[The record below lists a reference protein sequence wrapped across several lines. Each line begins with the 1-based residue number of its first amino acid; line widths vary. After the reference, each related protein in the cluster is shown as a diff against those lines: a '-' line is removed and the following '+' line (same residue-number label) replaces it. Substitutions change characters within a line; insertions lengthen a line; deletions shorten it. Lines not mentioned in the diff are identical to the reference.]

1 MKKTNKIFAVILSL
15 VLLIATAMPVYA
27 DDSKTDLK
35 DANIA
40 FENGITEYEATGKPV
55 TPDYSVMVG
64 DVLLTRDV
72 DYTEKFENNTMSVLL
87 LLLLPQLPIHRIIQ
101 VQKPLNSLLLKMKMT
116 MTMLLQNQSLY
127 RLRRLLNFLPFT
139 VTITCLVSSLP
150 REIEK
155 PLVPSSLCLR
165 MM

>member
-1 MKKTNKIFAVILSL
+1 MKKTNKIFAIILSL

-72 DYTEKFENNTMSVLL
+72 DYTEKLDSIVNDVHIIMFILL
-87 LLLLPQLPIHRIIQ
+87 FSFCWSCMKSWRTH
-101 VQKPLNSLLLKMKMT
+101 SLKGVRK
-116 MTMLLQNQSLY
+116 
-127 RLRRLLNFLPFT
+127 
-139 VTITCLVSSLP
+139 
-150 REIEK
+150 
-155 PLVPSSLCLR
+155 
-165 MM
+165 